1 MEKFTKILES
11 QKVELGNI
19 ITNKYGYKSIA
30 LLNRKIIF
38 YLNETYKEFGFL
50 YNNHF
55 DDDILVDGMT
65 INTEYIDKMV
75 NNYTIFKNII
85 ELENLNTDYEFYN
98 YMENNF
104 NEIYHWKGKYF
115 KTVTLPILIATTRKG
130 NIGEINSL
138 KFFTEELNNKMNI
151 TVDIIRPTVEEDVS
165 GIDGKFVWNNKKIT
179 IQVKP
184 FTSIVKSDDKVK
196 VYSQGSLSLS
206 TDYLILYKQTSH
218 SNYSFII
225 LRGRDV
231 SIKGSYFESNLD
243 KIVSEK

>member
-1 MEKFTKILES
+1 MEKFSKILET

-19 ITNKYGYKSIA
+19 VTNKYGYKSIA
-30 LLNRKIIF
+30 VLNRNIKT
-38 YLNETYKEFGFL
+38 YLNEVYKEFGYTYPSYFDIIV
-50 YNNHF
+50 NNS
-55 DDDILVDGMT
+55 I
-65 INTEYIDKMV
+65 INTEYINKMV
-75 NNYTIFKNII
+75 NNYTVFKKII
-85 ELENLNTDYEFYN
+85 ELENLNTEEEFYN
-98 YMENNF
+98 YMRNNLNEVYHF
-104 NEIYHWKGKYF
+104 NGKYF
-115 KTVTLPILIATTRKG
+115 KTVTLPILIATTRRG
-130 NIGEINSL
+130 NVGEINSL
-138 KFFTEELNNKMNI
+138 KFFTQELNNKMGI

-165 GIDGKFVWNNKKIT
+165 GIDGKFVWNNKEIT

-206 TDYLILYKQTSH
+206 TDYLILYKSD
-218 SNYSFII
+218 SFII